1 MLGGTVT
8 LEHVVGVGVDDLV
21 GRSRGERHD
30 MECGKSLSRLER
42 KSGRFQAYICW
53 MQHTTEL
60 AASSPI
66 EGLGHGVGVDIN
78 VWRYS
83 VDYWGNMR

>member
-1 MLGGTVT
+1 MLGGTAT
-8 LEHVVGVGVDDLV
+8 LKHVVGVGVDDLV

-30 MECGKSLSRLER
+30 MEYGKSLSRLER